1 MLRRKGLELEVEVFL
16 TGYEGGRSEIR
27 AVMSNG
33 FGIDE
38 TSYLS
43 SDKVTT
49 PQLGL
54 MYGVL
59 HADMLAQVI
68 NV

>member
-1 MLRRKGLELEVEVFL
+1 VFL